1 MEEDIFDQFRDRK
14 KSLIDS
20 MQNNI
25 DIIDR
30 MASIAAEGSS
40 VIDNIDDQFCKVTKL
55 DKVDMAFLFFAVAL
69 QVGRILLQPKLDFN
83 FEKIDREDRDDATA
97 SGKNEKKICGQ
108 DAEDNKTDNVKSE
121 KYPDNVTMFLY
132 PVPYD
137 AMKGTER
144 IIIPGVSPFGKQ
156 ITGANHHSVTMGHD
170 PVLGYLFGPVNI
182 LTRTISFK
190 NPTIQTSKVG
200 VTEQTLSDILR
211 ESDPA
216 KRVAFSKIHS
226 GQYVTEKDISKKDLI
241 NEISETVSE
250 DKKRITLSVAR
261 HALHI
266 QSDKYC
272 RDGLPIPFISPE
284 LAQKLIDMD
293 WNSVEL
299 ERLLKLIGKNMSTIG
314 KQEMISAVIN
324 AIIEQIHK
332 LCYKPE
338 CGLSYDL
345 YCVKTHKIIVTSN
358 VIASSSNILA
368 VALGCFIGVETGN
381 VKMIK
386 DSANMADIGGIIETV
401 HRLVKDQKFIYE
413 VKREYLRNE
422 WDDYVEQRLK
432 ENY

>member
-30 MASIAAEGSS
+30 MASIASEGSS
-40 VIDNIDDQFCKVTKL
+40 VIDDQFCKVTKL

-156 ITGANHHSVTMGHD
+156 ITGANHHSATMGHD

-211 ESDPA
+211 ESDVY
-216 KRVAFSKIHS
+216 RFES
-226 GQYVTEKDISKKDLI
+226 G
-241 NEISETVSE
+241 
-250 DKKRITLSVAR
+250 
-261 HALHI
+261 
-266 QSDKYC
+266 
-272 RDGLPIPFISPE
+272 
-284 LAQKLIDMD
+284 
-293 WNSVEL
+293 
-299 ERLLKLIGKNMSTIG
+299 
-314 KQEMISAVIN
+314 
-324 AIIEQIHK
+324 
-332 LCYKPE
+332 
-338 CGLSYDL
+338 
-345 YCVKTHKIIVTSN
+345 
-358 VIASSSNILA
+358 
-368 VALGCFIGVETGN
+368 
-381 VKMIK
+381 
-386 DSANMADIGGIIETV
+386 
-401 HRLVKDQKFIYE
+401 
-413 VKREYLRNE
+413 
-422 WDDYVEQRLK
+422 
-432 ENY
+432 